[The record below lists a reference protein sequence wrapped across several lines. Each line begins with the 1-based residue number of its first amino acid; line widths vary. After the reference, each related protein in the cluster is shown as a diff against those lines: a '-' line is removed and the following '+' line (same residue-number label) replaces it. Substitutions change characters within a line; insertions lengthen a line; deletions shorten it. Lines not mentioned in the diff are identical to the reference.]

1 MFFLYFGKW
10 NFLIFSQKKKLFR
23 EHIMELFGTKIKNF
37 LIIFQKRACLIFW
50 KMELSSPKIKK
61 FQD

>member
-1 MFFLYFGKW
+1 MELSY
-10 NFLIFSQKKKLFR
+10 IFSKKKLFR